1 MSLFLIYV
9 NGACRVA
16 VVMTS
21 LHTTVQAVCNVTS
34 VKYDISP
41 CKALDLE
48 RSAKKMDQTVSVI
61 FRVRTIVWLSDS
73 VIVDTIGENSR
84 LI

>member
-1 MSLFLIYV
+1 MLIMSLFLIYV

-48 RSAKKMDQTVSVI
+48 RSAKKTGPDRFSNFCVAWTWRVS
-61 FRVRTIVWLSDS
+61 T
-73 VIVDTIGENSR
+73 
-84 LI
+84 